1 MAIPSGYCCFI
12 DFKRLSLCIQDF
24 LKRLPCNETT
34 GFLRDTLY
42 LSLLEL
48 HKYYIKQKAKLNSCI
63 QQETLAVVE
72 QNPCKD
78 VELDKYDEQ
87 WKVCDDSG
95 RFRTAV
101 EGNVKDNVLSGNNI
115 LTE

>member
-1 MAIPSGYCCFI
+1 MAVNKKR
-12 DFKRLSLCIQDF
+12 DFKRLALCIQDF

-48 HKYYIKQKAKLNSCI
+48 HKYYIKQKGKLNI
-63 QQETLAVVE
+63 QPEKSAVME
-72 QNPCKD
+72 QHPCKD

-87 WKVCDDSG
+87 WKECDDSE

-101 EGNVKDNVLSGNNI
+101 EGNVQENVLSGK
-115 LTE
+115 T